1 LEYDYQ
7 EYGRKKTGSTF
18 LFFVF
23 YIIFIGFILLWFV
36 EIPSGD
42 SEDSATQ
49 ETSEVKGRTAGITY
63 VKPFVDRRGH
73 YHKGHARMP
82 VSTSKHAY
90 KNQARSR
97 YYYHTRGKY
106 RRSK

>member
-1 LEYDYQ
+1 MEYDYQ

-18 LFFVF
+18 LFFV
-23 YIIFIGFILLWFV
+23 YYAIFIGIILLWFV
-36 EIPSGD
+36 DIPAVLPVD
-42 SEDSATQ
+42 STTT
-49 ETSEVKGRTAGITY
+49 ETSTDKVGNAGLTY
-63 VKPFVDRRGH
+63 VKPFVDRRGR
-73 YHKGHARMP
+73 YHKGHVRKS
-82 VSTSKHAY
+82 VSTSKHAL